1 MYDHFLGEVVE
12 TSGTRVVLRC
22 GGVGY
27 EFKVPVGTAT
37 ALRPG
42 QQATL
47 HTILHVVDGS
57 PSLIGFGSP
66 AERDLA
72 RRILSV
78 SGVGPAIAL
87 GILSTCD
94 PASFGRT
101 ILDGDVA
108 ALKRVKGVGGKTAER
123 LCLELRDKITK
134 LDLPGADPA
143 PAPDSQPPAAADAIA
158 ALITLGY
165 AEKDAS
171 TRVAK
176 AIEAD
181 PDASTETLIR
191 AVLRTG

>member
-27 EFKVPVGTAT
+27 ELKVPVGTAT

-72 RRILSV
+72 RRILAV

-87 GILSTCD
+87 GILSTYD

-123 LCLELRDKITK
+123 LCLELRDKIAQ
-134 LDLPGADPA
+134 LDLPGAAPTPA
-143 PAPDSQPPAAADAIA
+143 QDAATPAASDAIA
-158 ALITLGY
+158 ALVTLGY
-165 AEKDAS
+165 VEKDAS
-171 TRVAK
+171 ARVAK
-176 AIEAD
+176 ALDAD
-181 PDASTETLIR
+181 PDAGTEVLIR

>member
-1 MYDHFLGEVVE
+1 
-12 TSGTRVVLRC
+12 VLRC

-27 EFKVPVGTAT
+27 ELKVPVGTAT
-37 ALRPG
+37 TLRPG

-47 HTILHVVDGS
+47 HTILHVVEGS
-57 PSLIGFGSP
+57 PSLIGFGSA

-87 GILSTCD
+87 GILSTYD

-123 LCLELRDKITK
+123 LCLELRDKITQ
-134 LDLPGADPA
+134 LDLPGAEPT
-143 PAPDSQPPAAADAIA
+143 PAPDSQPPAAADAVA
-158 ALITLGY
+158 ALMTLGY
-165 AEKDAS
+165 VEKDAAA
-171 TRVAK
+171 RVAK

-181 PDASTETLIR
+181 PGASTETLIR